1 MIFSIQN
8 FQQQAE
14 REMLDANCMPSALD
28 YTLGQINASS
38 SILPNISAFPDY
50 SDETTLVKDDPELP
64 DINLLN
70 HL

>member
-1 MIFSIQN
+1 MNFSTHN
-8 FQQQAE
+8 FPQQAE
-14 REMLDANCMPSALD
+14 RGVFDMNSMPSALD

-38 SILPNISAFPDY
+38 SIPPNICASPDY
-50 SDETTLVKDDPELP
+50 SNETTLVKDDPELP